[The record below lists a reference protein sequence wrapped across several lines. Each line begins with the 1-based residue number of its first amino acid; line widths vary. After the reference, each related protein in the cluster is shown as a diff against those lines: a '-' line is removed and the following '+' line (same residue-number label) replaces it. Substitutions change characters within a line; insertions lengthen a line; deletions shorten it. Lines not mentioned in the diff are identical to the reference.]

1 MSYNPGTT
9 DSDSS
14 DEEDRLSLVE
24 RIFDDPDTVGQGEYT
39 AIYEFLLAPDIRD
52 DPDAIAGV
60 LREFSGWAQHML
72 EQIRKL
78 GLGKPNSS
86 A

>member
-9 DSDSS
+9 DSDSL
-14 DEEDRLSLVE
+14 DEEEEDRLSLVE
-24 RIFDDPDTVGQGEYT
+24 RVFGDPGTVGQGEYT

-60 LREFSGWAQHML
+60 LQEFSGWAQYML
-72 EQIRKL
+72 GRLPQGSEQGDL
-78 GLGKPNSS
+78 
-86 A
+86 